1 MDPVKILKTGIAESE
16 EDPFYVV
23 KSEAR
28 RPWRPVPNPTADWT
42 NRRERGEQKGRKT
55 ASESPRSAVGTLG
68 RFPNVSGRSGAVREQ
83 IQRLVGQWQRQT
95 QPYS

>member
-1 MDPVKILKTGIAESE
+1 MDPVDPVKILKTGIAESE

-42 NRRERGEQKGRKT
+42 NRRERGEERPENGLRKPLT
-55 ASESPRSAVGTLG
+55 A
-68 RFPNVSGRSGAVREQ
+68 F
-83 IQRLVGQWQRQT
+83 
-95 QPYS
+95 

>member
-1 MDPVKILKTGIAESE
+1 MPVDPVKILKTGIAESE

-42 NRRERGEQKGRKT
+42 NRRERGAERPENGLRKPLT
-55 ASESPRSAVGTLG
+55 A
-68 RFPNVSGRSGAVREQ
+68 F
-83 IQRLVGQWQRQT
+83 
-95 QPYS
+95 